1 MNPKEMSEAIDQ
13 DVTDKE
19 LPTLTSPESPR
30 ARAMAA
36 IEASHRARME
46 EEIGVKFDA
55 APEPEPAPV
64 EEVEQDLVEEQV
76 EKQLAAP
83 VAPEP
88 GKFKV
93 KVDGVEQE
101 VTAEDLIRN
110 YQKNSAADRRLEEA
124 AKLLREAEQLAA
136 QQQRAPEPE
145 PDTVA
150 DTNLREYA
158 ENFLSTVYDGDPK
171 VATEALVN
179 LLSKA
184 KGGDQPTP
192 QPTVDTDVLTERV
205 LERMAINAAFERVKS
220 DYPDIIAD
228 PNLEALAAMQI
239 NQQVGMGIP
248 RADAMLSVADGLYKS
263 LGKVPV
269 GRQVE
274 APKQKSTRQENKER
288 LDPVPSAS
296 ATASSQPVKN
306 EEANQS
312 ALIREVAARR
322 LGQSMSL

>member
-1 MNPKEMSEAIDQ
+1 MNPKEMSDAINQ

-55 APEPEPAPV
+55 APEPESAPA
-64 EEVEQDLVEEQV
+64 EEVAQDIVEEQI
-76 EKQLAAP
+76 EKQLATP

-93 KVDGVEQE
+93 KVDGIEQE
-101 VTAEDLIRN
+101 VTAEDLIRT

-136 QQQRAPEPE
+136 QQQRAPEPD
-145 PDTVA
+145 PVPVS
-150 DTNLREYA
+150 NLREDA
-158 ENFLSTVYDGDPK
+158 AKVLSTLYDGDQDA
-171 VATEALVN
+171 ATEALVN

-192 QPTVDTDVLTERV
+192 QPTVDTDVLTERI

-239 NQQVGMGIP
+239 NQQVGLGIP

-274 APKQKSTRQENKER
+274 APRQKTARQENKER
-288 LDPVPSAS
+288 LDNVPSAS
-296 ATASSQPVKN
+296 ANAGLPPVL
-306 EEANQS
+306 EEAVDQS
-312 ALIREVAARR
+312 ALIREAAKRR
-322 LGQSMSL
+322 VGGRSLGY